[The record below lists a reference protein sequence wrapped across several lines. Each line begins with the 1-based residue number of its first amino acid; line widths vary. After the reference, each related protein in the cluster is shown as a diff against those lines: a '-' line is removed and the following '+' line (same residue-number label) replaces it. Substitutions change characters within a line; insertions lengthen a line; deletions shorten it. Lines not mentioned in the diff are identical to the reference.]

1 MTPDVLTLTRALV
14 CIPSPSGG
22 EDAAAAYV
30 AETMAR
36 FGFSDVRIDA
46 WGSVIGLR
54 RCLHRGRQIGPTLLF
69 DGHMDVVAPGPEAW
83 AHDPYGAEVSGG
95 RLWGR
100 GAADTKGSLAAM
112 ICAGAALP
120 LDDLAGTLVVAAT
133 VCEENL
139 TGAALGHV
147 LDACPA
153 DLVITGEPTGLR
165 LGVAQKG
172 RATLRLRATGR
183 SSHTS
188 QPELGDNAAYKM
200 IEAVGRL
207 RALSLPADP
216 ELGPG
221 VLELV
226 ELHSEP
232 FPNQTLVPA
241 ECHARFVARIM
252 PGETADAFLGRIT
265 VGLGD
270 LTGVTCTLDT
280 LRQTCYTGAVL
291 EAVDFLPGWRCSTDD
306 PRRVTLP
313 GCTRRGRP
321 SRRYLCRAVRHQRL
335 RKRRP
340 LRCGASQHP
349 QLHLWPRRP
358 GPGAHRRRVG
368 RDLDLHAAQA
378 GYAALAWQ
386 MLTPGSAPVFAH
398 PCSPAAL

>member
-1 MTPDVLTLTRALV
+1 MTPDVLSLTRSL
-14 CIPSPSGG
+14 IRLPSPAGG
-22 EDAAAAYV
+22 EGAVAARV
-30 AETMAR
+30 AKTMR
-36 FGFSDVRIDA
+36 GCGYEDVRVDA

-54 RCLHRGRQIGPTLLF
+54 RGLHRGGQAGPTLLF
-69 DGHMDVVAPGPEAW
+69 DGHMDVVDPGPEAW
-83 AHDPYGAEVSGG
+83 AHDPYGAEVSEG

-120 LDDLAGTLVVAAT
+120 LEDLAGTLVVAAT

-172 RATLRLRATGR
+172 RATLRLHAAGR

-188 QPELGDNAAYKM
+188 QPELGDNAATKM

-207 RALSLPADP
+207 RALSLPSDP

-226 ELHSEP
+226 ELRSEP
-232 FPNQTLVPA
+232 FPNQTLVPSG
-241 ECHARFVARIM
+241 CHARFVARTM
-252 PGETADAFLGRIT
+252 PGETAAAFLGRIT
-265 VGLGD
+265 AGLGD
-270 LTGVTCTLDT
+270 LAGVTCALDT

-291 EAVDFLPGWRCSTDD
+291 EAVDFLPGWRCSPDD
-306 PRRVTLP
+306 PWRDALLAALAAAGLP
-313 GCTRRGRP
+313 AATYAAPCGTNASASAGRHVP
-321 SRRYLCRAVRHQRL
+321 SFIY
-335 RKRRP
+335 
-340 LRCGASQHP
+340 
-349 QLHLWPRRP
+349 
-358 GPGAHRRRVG
+358 GPGTLAQAHIADEWVAIT
-368 RDLDLHAAQA
+368 DLHAAQA
-378 GYAALAWQ
+378 GYTALARQ
-386 MLTPGSAPVFAH
+386 MLAPAK
-398 PCSPAAL
+398 

>member
-22 EDAAAAYV
+22 EGAAAAYV

-54 RCLHRGRQIGPTLLF
+54 RGRQIGPTLLF

-100 GAADTKGSLAAM
+100 GAADTKGSLTAM

-207 RALSLPADP
+207 RTLSLPADP

-265 VGLGD
+265 AGLGD
-270 LTGVTCTLDT
+270 LTGVTCALDT

-306 PRRVTLP
+306 PRRGAFLAALAAAGLP
-313 GCTRRGRP
+313 ADTYAAPCGTNASASAGFIP
-321 SRRYLCRAVRHQRL
+321 SFIY
-335 RKRRP
+335 
-340 LRCGASQHP
+340 
-349 QLHLWPRRP
+349 
-358 GPGAHRRRVG
+358 GPGTLAQAHIADEWVAIS
-368 RDLDLHAAQA
+368 DLHAAQA
-378 GYAALAWQ
+378 GYAALARQ
-386 MLTPGSAPVFAH
+386 MLAPAGAPVFAH
-398 PCSPAAL
+398 PCSPSAL